1 MKSFTSIRIVKVG
14 SGFIAIKEKFDEL
27 WLEPD
32 DKVTYFQQYD
42 LDYKLRDLLQDE
54 PDGEED
60 NATE

>member
-27 WLEPD
+27 WLTPD
-32 DKVTYFQQYD
+32 DEVTYFQQYD
-42 LDYKLRDLLQDE
+42 IDYKLRDIL
-54 PDGEED
+54 EED